1 MTEDVKLPEIQTF
14 ENVVVTPH
22 VRNAAGR
29 TMPSGPIWPDWASQI
44 LARHCR
50 HGFPEDRE
58 PPWPEKVEVYVDE
71 PMIWCGMAHPH
82 FGHFMSEFAPRILQS
97 KQHGQ
102 GSPLLFGCSYP
113 KMIETGAL
121 EDTPRHFRFVLDWYG
136 VKPEE
141 VRFCTK
147 VMQVKTLKVAA
158 QAEQLVSLT
167 RKKEPPSI
175 AEEYLDLLDENTAR
189 NNFVPIPNRVV
200 YVSRGKMPAFR
211 GNHLAAKYLDTVLEA
226 LGVTVYYPEHNPLG
240 HQIATYAGA
249 QELIFAEGSA
259 IHGAQ
264 ILGRSF
270 NNLTIL
276 NRRTDTR
283 LVEKNMV
290 PRCKY
295 FSFIDALSH
304 IFVFNDPSNKPMPA
318 FAMAKF
324 NLDQLFKDFK
334 DRGID
339 LAQAWNMAAY
349 NQAVEESLMAW
360 VTATQSRPN
369 RQGLE
374 IDQSTLIA
382 TLRQAGHGAAADHL
396 IAIMP

>member
-1 MTEDVKLPEIQTF
+1 MTEDDKLPEIQTF

-22 VRNAAGR
+22 ERNAAGR
-29 TMPSGPIWPDWASQI
+29 TMPSGPIWPDWANQT
-44 LARHCR
+44 LPRHCR

-58 PPWPEKVEVYVDE
+58 PPAPEKIEEYVDE

-113 KMIETGAL
+113 KMIKTGAL
-121 EDTPRHFRFVLDWYG
+121 EDTPKHFQFVLDWYG
-136 VKPEE
+136 IAPEE
-141 VRFCTK
+141 VRFCTR
-147 VMQVKTLKVAA
+147 VMQVKTLKVAS

-167 RKKEPPSI
+167 RKKDPPGV
-175 AEEYLDLLDENTAR
+175 AAEYLDLLDENTAR
-189 NNFVPIPNRVV
+189 NAFEPIPSKAVF
-200 YVSRGKMPAFR
+200 VSRGGMPAFR
-211 GNHLAAKYLDTVLEA
+211 GNHLGAKYFDTVLES
-226 LGVTVYYPEHNPLG
+226 LGVTVYYPERNPLG

-249 QELIFAEGSA
+249 DELIFAEGSA
-259 IHGAQ
+259 IHGCQ

-270 NNLTIL
+270 NNLSIL

-283 LVEKNMV
+283 LVEKNMK
-290 PRCKY
+290 PRCKN

-304 IFVFNDPSNKPMPA
+304 VFIFNDPNNKPMPA

-324 NLDQLFKDFK
+324 DLDKLFSDFK
-334 DRGID
+334 ARGID
-339 LAQAWNMAAY
+339 LASVWNMDVY
-349 NQAVEESLMAW
+349 NQAVEDSLMAW
-360 VTATQSRPN
+360 ITATQNRPN
-369 RQGLE
+369 RQGVE

-382 TLRQAGHGAAADHL
+382 TLRQAGHHAAADHL
-396 IAIMP
+396 ITLLP